1 MAVQRTP
8 YTNNDFLAATHFP
21 RISHC
26 QSIHG
31 ESIHCYS
38 IYG

>member
-8 YTNNDFLAATHFP
+8 YTNNDFLAATHF
-21 RISHC
+21 SHF